1 MMDLEHAMAER
12 LEGTFT
18 PYAGA
23 PDQNQFPRVSCVS
36 TVCQPVEN
44 PAMPLTEA
52 PHRDSILTLNHWAN
66 TWGNVTLMD
75 IKIAVSRHYSIP
87 VNEIISARR
96 ESRLVRCRMAY
107 YWLARELTPASFPMI
122 GRHCGNRDHTTVMS
136 GLKNVKRFWP
146 QFERVIAKLKGELKP

>member
-1 MMDLEHAMAER
+1 MSTEQAMLER

-23 PDQNQFPRVSCVS
+23 PDQNQFGRVSRESPVFW
-36 TVCQPVEN
+36 PVEN

-52 PHRDSILTLNHWAN
+52 PHRDSILTLNHWVN
-66 TWGNVTLMD
+66 TWGNVSLEA
-75 IKIAVSRHYSIP
+75 IKIAVSRHYNIP
-87 VNEIISARR
+87 INEIISARR
-96 ESRLVRCRMAY
+96 ETRLVRCRMVY

-122 GRHCGNRDHTTVMS
+122 GRHCGMRDHTTVMS

-146 QFERVIAKLKGELKP
+146 QFQHVIAKLKGELKR